1 MPAIE
6 IHPDIFWVGVNDR
19 TTDLFEGLWPISE
32 EGVTY
37 NSYLIDD
44 EKKVIIDLSKA
55 IKTDTFFDNV
65 GEKIEL
71 EKLDYVVINHMEPDH
86 TGVFQILRKIAP
98 RLKIIGTP
106 KTKQMLSKFYDIT
119 ENVIE
124 VKDGDTLDLGKHKL
138 AFYHTPFVHWPE
150 TMMTYETTTK
160 TLFSCDG
167 FGSYGALRGAIFDD
181 NCEDLEFYKRE
192 ALRYYVNIVAK
203 FSNPVLKAID
213 KLTSLDISTIA
224 PSHGLIWRKNPGEI
238 VELYKRWAEYS
249 SGGGERGVTLIYA
262 SMYGNT
268 EAMMNAVSQGI
279 SAEGVTVEVFDVA
292 RTHISYILPSLWVNR
307 GVMVGVPTYE
317 GSIFP
322 PMAAAISM
330 AGIKRVLNKKMAM
343 FGSYGWSGGA
353 LRELKKLTEPLKWEL
368 TDSLTFI
375 GKPSLKDLQEGE
387 EFGRKFAKF
396 IKQSE

>member
-6 IHPDIFWVGVNDR
+6 IKPGIFWVGVNDR
-19 TTDLFEGLWPISE
+19 TTDLFEGLWPISN

-37 NSYLIDD
+37 NSFLIDD
-44 EKKVIIDLSKA
+44 DKKAIIDLSKA

-65 GEKIEL
+65 GEKINL
-71 EKLDYVVINHMEPDH
+71 AKLDYVIINHMEPDH
-86 TGVFQILRKIAP
+86 TGVFQILTKIAP
-98 RLKIIGTP
+98 KLKIIGTP
-106 KTKQMLSKFYDIT
+106 KTKQMLQNFYGIT
-119 ENVIE
+119 KNVIE
-124 VKDGDTLDLGKHKL
+124 VKDGDTLELGKHKL
-138 AFYHTPFVHWPE
+138 VFYHTPFVHWPE
-150 TMMTYETTTK
+150 TMMTYEVTTK

-192 ALRYYVNIVAK
+192 ALRYFVNIVGK

-213 KLTSLDISTIA
+213 KLTGLEISMIA
-224 PSHGLIWRKNPGEI
+224 PSHGLIWRKDPGEI
-238 VELYKRWAEYS
+238 VKLYKKWAQYA
-249 SGGGERGVTLIYA
+249 SGETEKGVTLIYA

-279 SAEGVTVEVFDVA
+279 SAEGVPVEVFDVA
-292 RTHISYILPSLWVNR
+292 RTNISYILPALWVNR

-322 PMAAAISM
+322 PMATVINM
-330 AGIKRVLNKKMAM
+330 AGVKRVLNKKLAM

-368 TDSLTFI
+368 TDSFTFI
-375 GKPSLKDLQEGE
+375 GKPTPEDLKKGEG
-387 EFGRKFAKF
+387 FGRQFARI
-396 IKQSE
+396 IKQL